1 MVYSLG
7 EMDWEGDLGM
17 NYELLVEGWCEL
29 GLGLLHSGAE
39 IYRVEDTLHRLAR
52 AYHLSCEVFAIPNC
66 LIVSATDPDGR
77 VHTRMRQATVS
88 GTDIEGIERFNALS
102 RKLCA
107 DPPQDPQQFLRQVR
121 ETADTIRRYP
131 PHYQLV
137 GYFFGSLFFSLFF
150 SGGWLESLVAG
161 VSGLLCGLCMLLLSR
176 TRSNFFINTMAGGFV
191 LALVVYVA
199 LGLGLPINPGTAVV
213 GSIMV
218 LVPGLVFTNFMSNLL
233 TGDIVSGLSTFTRA
247 VLTAG
252 AIALGTG
259 AAMALC
265 QQLFPSAA
273 GLTTTPVYSP
283 LGYCFFAFMGCLG
296 FCLLYNV
303 RGMGSMLCCLG
314 GALGWAVYLPVMGLT
329 GNNVFISNLAASIG
343 VAIYAEIMARL
354 RKCPSISYLVV
365 SYFPLVPGFTVY
377 QAVDY
382 GIRGESQLFLET
394 MIRTFG
400 ISGCIALGTLLV
412 STALRMYQ
420 ARKER
425 AHL

>member
-1 MVYSLG
+1 
-7 EMDWEGDLGM
+7 M
-17 NYELLVEGWCEL
+17 NYELLVESWCEL

-39 IYRVEDTLHRLAR
+39 IYRVEDTLHRLAQ
-52 AYHLSCEVFAIPNC
+52 AYHLQCEVFAIPNC
-66 LIVSATDPDGR
+66 LMVSVTDPEGK

-102 RKLCA
+102 RTLCA
-107 DPPQDPQQFLRQVR
+107 DPPQDPQQVLWQVR
-121 ETADTIRRYP
+121 ETASTVRHYP
-131 PHYQLV
+131 ARYQLV
-137 GYFFGSLFFSLFF
+137 GYFVGSVFFSLFF

-161 VSGLLCGLCMLLLSR
+161 LSGLLCGMCMLSLSR

-259 AAMALC
+259 TAMALC
-265 QQLFPSAA
+265 QSLFPASAP
-273 GLTTTPVYSP
+273 LTDTAVYSP
-283 LGYCFFAFMGCLG
+283 LGSCFFAFMGCLG

-303 RGMGSMLCCLG
+303 RGMGSFLCCLG
-314 GALGWAVYLPVMGLT
+314 GALGWAVYLPVMWLT
-329 GNNVFISNLAASIG
+329 GNVFLSNLAASVG
-343 VAIYAEIMARL
+343 VAIYAEIMARM
-354 RKCPSISYLVV
+354 RKCPTISYLVV

-394 MIRTFG
+394 LIRTFG

-412 STALRMYQ
+412 SSAVRMYSV
-420 ARKER
+420 RKEKF
-425 AHL
+425 HP

>member
-1 MVYSLG
+1 M
-7 EMDWEGDLGM
+7 GM
-17 NYELLVEGWCEL
+17 NYELLVESWCEL

-52 AYHLSCEVFAIPNC
+52 AYHLQCEVFAIPNC
-66 LIVSATDPDGR
+66 LIVSVTDPEGR

-107 DPPQDPQQFLRQVR
+107 DPPQDPQQVLWEVR
-121 ETADTIRRYP
+121 ETAANIRRYP
-131 PHYQLV
+131 ARYQLV
-137 GYFFGSLFFSLFF
+137 GYFVGSVFFSLFF
-150 SGGWLESLVAG
+150 SGGWMEALVAG

-176 TRSNFFINTMAGGFV
+176 TRSNFFINTMVSGFV
-191 LALVVYVA
+191 LALVVYLA

-259 AAMALC
+259 AAISLC
-265 QQLFPSAA
+265 HQLFPSAV
-273 GLTTTPVYSP
+273 GLTTIPVYSP
-283 LGYCFFAFMGCLG
+283 PEYCFYAFMGCLG

-303 RGMGSMLCCLG
+303 RGTGSFLCCLG
-314 GALGWAVYLPVMGLT
+314 GALGWAVYLPVMWWT
-329 GNNVFISNLAASIG
+329 GNVFLSNLAASVG

-382 GIRGESQLFLET
+382 AIRGESQLFLET
-394 MIRTFG
+394 LIRTFG

-412 STALRMYQ
+412 STAVRMYCS
-420 ARKER
+420 RKEVLR
-425 AHL
+425 P

>member
-1 MVYSLG
+1 
-7 EMDWEGDLGM
+7 M
-17 NYELLVEGWCEL
+17 NYELLVESWCEL

-39 IYRVEDTLHRLAR
+39 IYRVEDTLHRLAQ
-52 AYHLSCEVFAIPNC
+52 AYHLRCEVFAIPNC
-66 LIVSATDPDGR
+66 LIVSATDPEGR

-102 RKLCA
+102 RRICA
-107 DPPQDPQQFLRQVR
+107 HPPQDPQEVLLEVRQ
-121 ETADTIRRYP
+121 TAANIRTYP
-131 PHYQLV
+131 VAWQLV
-137 GYFFGSLFFSLFF
+137 GYFVGSVFFSLFF

-161 VSGLLCGLCMLLLSR
+161 LSGLLCGMCMLALAR
-176 TRSNFFINTMAGGFV
+176 TRSNFFINTMASGFV
-191 LALVVYVA
+191 LALVVYAV

-259 AAMALC
+259 GAMALC
-265 QQLFPSAA
+265 QQLFPSAV
-273 GLTTTPVYSP
+273 GLTTVPVYSP
-283 LGYCFFAFMGCLG
+283 VAYCFFAFMGCLG

-303 RGMGSMLCCLG
+303 RGVGSILCCLG
-314 GALGWAVYLPVMGLT
+314 GALGWAVYMPVMWWT
-329 GNNVFISNLAASIG
+329 GNNVFLSSLAASVG
-343 VAIYAEIMARL
+343 VAIYAEAMARL
-354 RKCPSISYLVV
+354 RKCPAISYLVV

-394 MIRTFG
+394 LIRTFG

-412 STALRMYQ
+412 STALRMYCT
-420 ARKER
+420 RKEKL
-425 AHL
+425 HP

>member
-1 MVYSLG
+1 
-7 EMDWEGDLGM
+7 M
-17 NYELLVEGWCEL
+17 NYELLVESWCEL

-52 AYHLSCEVFAIPNC
+52 AYHLQCEVFAIPNC
-66 LIVSATDPDGR
+66 LMVSVTDPEGK

-102 RKLCA
+102 RSLCSH
-107 DPPQDPQQFLRQVR
+107 PPQDPQQVLWAVR
-121 ETADTIRRYP
+121 ETASTIRRYP
-131 PHYQLV
+131 ARYQLV
-137 GYFFGSLFFSLFF
+137 GYFVGSVFFSLFF

-161 VSGLLCGLCMLLLSR
+161 VSGLLCGMCMLALSR

-191 LALVVYVA
+191 LALAVYVA

-259 AAMALC
+259 TAMALC
-265 QQLFPSAA
+265 QTLFPASVP
-273 GLTTTPVYSP
+273 LTDIAVYSP
-283 LGYCFFAFMGCLG
+283 LGYCFFAFVGCLG

-303 RGMGSMLCCLG
+303 RGFGSFLCCMG
-314 GALGWAVYLPVMGLT
+314 GALGWAVYLPVMQLT
-329 GNNVFISNLAASIG
+329 GNVFLSNLAASVG
-343 VAIYAEIMARL
+343 VAIYAEIMARM
-354 RKCPSISYLVV
+354 RKCPTISYLVV

-394 MIRTFG
+394 LIRTFG

-412 STALRMYQ
+412 SSAVRMYCT
-420 ARKER
+420 RKEKF
-425 AHL
+425 HP

>member
-1 MVYSLG
+1 
-7 EMDWEGDLGM
+7 M
-17 NYELLVEGWCEL
+17 NYELLVESWCEL

-52 AYHLSCEVFAIPNC
+52 AYHVSCEVFAIPNC
-66 LIVSATDPDGR
+66 LIVSATDPDGK

-102 RKLCA
+102 RLICA
-107 DPPQDPQQFLRQVR
+107 NPPQDPQEVLLEVRQ
-121 ETADTIRRYP
+121 TGASIRRYP
-131 PHYQLV
+131 AHWQLV
-137 GYFFGSLFFSLFF
+137 GYLVGSIFFSLFF

-161 VSGLLCGLCMLLLSR
+161 ASGLLCGMCMLALSR
-176 TRSNFFINTMAGGFV
+176 TRSNFFINTMVSGFV

-259 AAMALC
+259 AAIALC
-265 QQLFPSAA
+265 QTLFPGS
-273 GLTTTPVYSP
+273 SP
-283 LGYCFFAFMGCLG
+283 LTAVAVYTPLEYCFFAFMGCLG

-303 RGMGSMLCCLG
+303 RGTGSILCCLG
-314 GALGWAVYLPVMGLT
+314 GALGWAVYLPVMYLT
-329 GNNVFISNLAASIG
+329 GNVFISNLAASVG

-412 STALRMYQ
+412 STAVRMYYT
-420 ARKER
+420 RKEKP
-425 AHL
+425 HP

>member
-1 MVYSLG
+1 
-7 EMDWEGDLGM
+7 M
-17 NYELLVEGWCEL
+17 NYELLVESWCEL

-52 AYHLSCEVFAIPNC
+52 AYHLKCEVFAIPNC
-66 LIVSATDPDGR
+66 LIVSVTDPDGR

-88 GTDIEGIERFNALS
+88 STDIEGIERFNALS
-102 RKLCA
+102 RRICA
-107 DPPQDPQQFLRQVR
+107 DPPQDPQQVLLEVRQ
-121 ETADTIRRYP
+121 TAANIRRYP
-131 PHYQLV
+131 VSWQLV
-137 GYFFGSLFFSLFF
+137 GYFVGSVFFSLFF

-161 VSGLLCGLCMLLLSR
+161 VSGLLCGMCMLALNR
-176 TRSNFFINTMAGGFV
+176 TRSNFFINTMASGFV

-259 AAMALC
+259 AAIALSH
-265 QQLFPSAA
+265 QLFPSAV
-273 GLTTTPVYSP
+273 GLTTVPVYSP
-283 LGYCFFAFMGCLG
+283 LEYCFFAFMGCLG

-303 RGMGSMLCCLG
+303 RGIGSILCCLG
-314 GALGWAVYLPVMGLT
+314 GALGWAVYMPVMWLT
-329 GNNVFISNLAASIG
+329 GNNVFISNLAASVA

-394 MIRTFG
+394 LIRTFG
-400 ISGCIALGTLLV
+400 VSGCIALGTLLV
-412 STALRMYQ
+412 STALRMHY

-425 AHL
+425 PCL

>member
-1 MVYSLG
+1 
-7 EMDWEGDLGM
+7 M
-17 NYELLVEGWCEL
+17 NYELLVESWCEL

-52 AYHLSCEVFAIPNC
+52 AYHLKCEVFAIPNC
-66 LIVSATDPDGR
+66 LIVSVTDPDGR

-88 GTDIEGIERFNALS
+88 STDIEGIERFNALS
-102 RKLCA
+102 RRICA
-107 DPPQDPQQFLRQVR
+107 DPPKDPQQVLLEVRQ
-121 ETADTIRRYP
+121 TAANIRRYP
-131 PHYQLV
+131 VSWQLV
-137 GYFFGSLFFSLFF
+137 GYFVGSVFFSLFF

-161 VSGLLCGLCMLLLSR
+161 VSGLLCGMCMLALNR
-176 TRSNFFINTMAGGFV
+176 TRSNFFINTMASGFV

-259 AAMALC
+259 AAIALS
-265 QQLFPSAA
+265 QQLFPSAV
-273 GLTTTPVYSP
+273 GLTTVLVYPP
-283 LGYCFFAFMGCLG
+283 LEYCFFAFMGCLG

-303 RGMGSMLCCLG
+303 RGIGSILCCLG
-314 GALGWAVYLPVMGLT
+314 GALGWAVYMPVMWLT
-329 GNNVFISNLAASIG
+329 GNNVFISNLAASVA
-343 VAIYAEIMARL
+343 VAIYAEVMARL

-394 MIRTFG
+394 LIRTFG
-400 ISGCIALGTLLV
+400 VSGCIALGTLLV
-412 STALRMYQ
+412 STALRMHY

-425 AHL
+425 PCL

>member
-1 MVYSLG
+1 
-7 EMDWEGDLGM
+7 M
-17 NYELLVEGWCEL
+17 NYELLLEGWCEL

-52 AYHLSCEVFAIPNC
+52 AYHLTCEVFAIPNC
-66 LIVSATDPDGR
+66 LMVSVTDPEGR

-88 GTDIEGIERFNALS
+88 GTDIEGIERYNALS
-102 RKLCA
+102 RRLCA
-107 DPPQDPQQFLRQVR
+107 DPPQDPQDFLLAVRQ
-121 ETADTIRRYP
+121 TAASIRRYP
-131 PHYQLV
+131 AHYQLV
-137 GYFFGSLFFSLFF
+137 GYFVGSLFFSLFF
-150 SGGWLESLVAG
+150 SGGWLESLVAAL
-161 VSGLLCGLCMLLLSR
+161 SGLLCGMCMLALNR
-176 TRSNFFINTMAGGFV
+176 TRSNFFINTMASGFV

-265 QQLFPSAA
+265 QNLFPHSNP
-273 GLTTTPVYSP
+273 LTAVAVYSP

-303 RGMGSMLCCLG
+303 RGIGSFLCCLG
-314 GALGWAVYLPVMGLT
+314 GALGWAVYLPVMWLT
-329 GNNVFISNLAASIG
+329 DNNVFISNLAASVG

-354 RKCPSISYLVV
+354 RKCPTISYLVV

-412 STALRMYQ
+412 STAVRMYCT
-420 ARKER
+420 RKEKP
-425 AHL
+425 HL